1 MLICVVCLEI
11 LDAWI
16 RATLLTLGGVL
27 KSHLKMLVSA
37 LKKKPVM
44 GKSRN
49 EMREYNEMP
58 A

>member
-27 KSHLKMLVSA
+27 KSHLKMVGIRI
-37 LKKKPVM
+37 KKKTCD
-44 GKSRN
+44 G
-49 EMREYNEMP
+49 
-58 A
+58 